1 MRVEKPAAY
10 MGGELHSY
18 DKEEESV
25 DLNFGFCF
33 PDTYEIGMSYLGL
46 QIIYHVLNERENI
59 FCQRF
64 VLAGDMERLMREKD
78 LPLFSIEKKQ
88 PAREMDIL
96 GFTLQYELSFTK
108 IPDIVARSGGN
119 PAEEQRTGERRIPSS
134 LPAAT
139 VPLIRNPWPIS
150 STSLCRETEKMFSSK
165 SPRR

>member
-1 MRVEKPAAY
+1 MKLTGRIEELLMRVEKPAAY

-64 VLAGDMERLMREKD
+64 FAPAADMERLMREKD

-96 GFTLQYELSFTK
+96 GFTL
-108 IPDIVARSGGN
+108 
-119 PAEEQRTGERRIPSS
+119 
-134 LPAAT
+134 
-139 VPLIRNPWPIS
+139 
-150 STSLCRETEKMFSSK
+150 
-165 SPRR
+165 

>member
-1 MRVEKPAAY
+1 MERKASTGEMKLTGRIEELLMRVEKPAAY

-64 VLAGDMERLMREKD
+64 LRR
-78 LPLFSIEKKQ
+78 
-88 PAREMDIL
+88 
-96 GFTLQYELSFTK
+96 
-108 IPDIVARSGGN
+108 
-119 PAEEQRTGERRIPSS
+119 RRIW
-134 LPAAT
+134 
-139 VPLIRNPWPIS
+139 NG
-150 STSLCRETEKMFSSK
+150 
-165 SPRR
+165 